1 MELYLTPKPGLVD
14 LADNGSHPDLS
25 VPIMERSIGIVTA
38 LCPTIGYTAACHLAQ
53 EALKTG
59 TPVRELVVSK
69 GLLTGEQVEQALD
82 PVRMTG
88 R

>member
-1 MELYLTPKPGLVD
+1 MLPGLKIF
-14 LADNGSHPDLS
+14 LEDNYYKELD
-25 VPIMERSIGIVTA
+25 
-38 LCPTIGYTAACHLAQ
+38 Q

>member
-1 MELYLTPKPGLVD
+1 MSSISFTVPQLTEESRLE
-14 LADNGSHPDLS
+14 A
-25 VPIMERSIGIVTA
+25 
-38 LCPTIGYTAACHLAQ
+38 PTPMMAVVFVWVVL
-53 EALKTG
+53 TG